1 MKPAG
6 AIAAVADL
14 ARDFAG
20 YAGRRRAAIAS
31 ALMLGGM
38 LAESFSLALIV
49 PLIGLLA
56 NPADQG
62 WLPLASTSC
71 DRFDLCS
78 TDQQLL
84 FVLALFVA
92 AFTLRALVLAAR
104 DRWLGGLE
112 TGFVEH
118 RRIALLRALAVADWP
133 DLVGLRHAR
142 LTYLLAA
149 EVQRLATAV
158 RQLATIVTS
167 AVILIGQWVLL
178 AMLAPALSLLFLL
191 VALVALVASIPGW
204 RLAAMTARRNRK
216 GNLAI
221 ANLAQQLLG
230 GLKLAMA
237 HDQQHA
243 FVDEMEQASAA
254 IQRGNAD
261 YERRAGRHRIA
272 GSAAAALL
280 LASMAWIG
288 VQQGVALASLVA
300 ALAVFSRMLVPGSA
314 ILRSIR
320 QLAQS
325 LPAHAELR
333 EMECELPEPGNTV
346 SITRAVT
353 TRLVGDIQFR
363 DVSFEHPDGSVRFEG
378 LDLAI
383 PAGSRLGL
391 TGPSGSG
398 KTTFADL
405 LAGLL
410 QPWSGTIVIG
420 DRPLNTI
427 NLPQWRAGL
436 AYVAQDSFLFNDTL
450 RHNLLWGLHDAT
462 EAELAAALAIA
473 EADTIVANLPLGL
486 DQPVGE
492 RGTRLSGG
500 ERQRIALARA
510 LLRKPAT
517 LILDEATNAL
527 DLASE
532 ARIIARIAALPDRPT
547 LLIVSHRPEALT
559 VCERI
564 LRFEG
569 GRLAED
575 RS

>member
-1 MKPAG
+1 MKQIGPIGGTTA
-6 AIAAVADL
+6 L
-14 ARDFAG
+14 ARDFIS
-20 YAGRRRAAIAS
+20 YAGRRRAFIA
-31 ALMLGGM
+31 AGLMLGGM
-38 LAESFSLALIV
+38 LAEGFSLALIV
-49 PLIGLLA
+49 PLIGLLGD
-56 NPADQG
+56 PAGQG
-62 WLPLASTSC
+62 WPPFASFSC
-71 DRFDLCS
+71 DRFSLCS
-78 TDQQLL
+78 AEQQLMA
-84 FVLALFVA
+84 VLALFVA
-92 AFTLRALVLAAR
+92 AFTMRALVLAAR

-118 RRIALLRALAVADWP
+118 RRIALVRALAAADWSE
-133 DLVGLRHAR
+133 LVGLRHAR

-158 RQLATIVTS
+158 RQVATVATS
-167 AVILIGQWVLL
+167 ALMLLGQWILL

-191 VALVALVASIPGW
+191 VALVALLASVPGW
-204 RLAAMTARRNRK
+204 RLAATTARRNRQ

-243 FVDEMEQASAA
+243 FVDEMEQASTA

-261 YERRAGRHRIA
+261 YERRAGRQRIA

-280 LASMAWIG
+280 LAAMTWVG
-288 VQQGVALASLVA
+288 VRQDVPMASLVA
-300 ALAVFSRMLVPGSA
+300 ALAVFSRMLIPGAA
-314 ILRSIR
+314 ILRSVR
-320 QLAQS
+320 LLAHS

-333 EMECELPEPGNTV
+333 TMEGELGASASPASRVDPSPSQMVGE
-346 SITRAVT
+346 I
-353 TRLVGDIQFR
+353 RLHDLR
-363 DVSFEHPDGSVRFEG
+363 FERPDGSVRFEG

-383 PAGSRLGL
+383 PAGSRIGL

-398 KTTFADL
+398 KTTFVDL
-405 LAGLL
+405 LCGLL
-410 QPWSGTIVIG
+410 QPQSGSIAIAG
-420 DRPLNTI
+420 RALDAAS
-427 NLPQWRAGL
+427 LPHWRASL

-450 RHNLLWGLHDAT
+450 RRNLLWGQPAATDA
-462 EAELAAALAIA
+462 EVAAALAIT

-510 LLRKPAT
+510 LLRKPAV

-532 ARIIARIAALPDRPT
+532 ARIIARIAALPDCPT
-547 LLIVSHRPEALT
+547 LIIVAHRPEALT

-569 GRLAED
+569 GKLVED